1 MKFGLALNAQVI
13 IICASENILRRP
25 LPYGNV
31 VKTVGM
37 SGRGE
42 NDQEEEK
49 D

>member
-1 MKFGLALNAQVI
+1 MRAI
-13 IICASENILRRP
+13 IICVSVNILRRQP
-25 LPYGNV
+25 QRGNV